1 MRRREF
7 LAFAGGAMVWPLAAR
22 AQPAKMPII
31 GLLSPSSRE
40 REGDLLAAF
49 TRSLRQAGYVE
60 GQNIAIEHRFAD
72 DRFDR
77 LPALASDLVRRDVA
91 VIVTLAGTIAAL
103 AAKAVTQT
111 IPIVFVTGGDPV
123 KARLVASLNRPGGNV
138 TGINLF
144 SGALNEKRLEL
155 LHEVA
160 PKARTIAALGNPNN
174 PNVDSETRELNGAAR
189 HLGVQ
194 LRHFEASNAA
204 EIQSAFAAM
213 TGQGVEALIIN
224 TDPFLNARVDELVG
238 LATRQAVPAIFGYAN
253 FAAAGGLMSYGT
265 SPHDARRQAALLVAR
280 ILQGEKPA
288 ELPVQR
294 ATKVELV
301 INLKTAKSLGLTFPL
316 ALLGRADEVI
326 E

>member
-1 MRRREF
+1 
-7 LAFAGGAMVWPLAAR
+7 
-22 AQPAKMPII
+22 MPTI
-31 GLLSPSSRE
+31 GILSPSTRE
-40 REGDLLAAF
+40 REGDLLSAF
-49 TRSLRQAGYVE
+49 TRSLRQAGYVD

-111 IPIVFVTGGDPV
+111 IPIVFITGGDPV

-155 LHEVA
+155 LHEVVPTA
-160 PKARTIAALGNPNN
+160 KIIAALGTPNT

-189 HLGVQ
+189 TLGVQ
-194 LRHFEASNAA
+194 LRHFEASSAT
-204 EIQSAFAAM
+204 EVQSAFAAM
-213 TGQGVEALIIN
+213 AGQGIEALIVN

-238 LATRQAVPAIFGYAN
+238 LATRQAVPAVFGYAN

-294 ATKVELV
+294 STKVELV